1 MDIDIDLSPS
11 KRKKI
16 FEAIRKERGELNVIQ
31 VCTFGTEGTRS
42 AIAAAGRGYRSDTYP
57 SGLEVEIT
65 QYLSG
70 LIPQERGFLWP
81 IHDVVYGNPEKDRV
95 PVKAFIEE
103 VNKYPGLLDIIESI
117 EGLICKRGQHA
128 SGVILYNTSP
138 FDTGAIMR
146 SPNGDLTTQFSLHD
160 AEAMGK

>member
-42 AIAAAGRGYRSDTYP
+42 AIAAAGRGYRSEAYP
-57 SGLEVEIT
+57 NGLEVETT

-70 LIPQERGFLWP
+70 LIPQERGFLWS
-81 IHDVVYGNPEKDRV
+81 IHDVVYGNPEKGRA
-95 PVKAFIEE
+95 PIGAFIAE
-103 VNKYPGLLDIIESI
+103 VEKYPGLLEIIESI
-117 EGLICKRGQHA
+117 EGLVNKRGQHA
-128 SGVILYNTSP
+128 SGVILYNTNP
-138 FDTGAIMR
+138 CDTGAIMR
-146 SPNGDLTTQFSLHD
+146 SPNGDLTTQFSLHE
-160 AEAMGK
+160 AEELGK